1 MTDSSEHAA
10 RVARLFDA
18 LSATYDAVGVDFFG
32 PIADGLLAAMPPSEG
47 ESWLDVGCGRGA
59 VLLPAAEQI
68 GPTGLATGIDIS
80 PAMVDLAGL
89 AAGERGLTNVLL
101 SVGDAVSPEV
111 DGPFDTVSS
120 CLVLFFLTDPGAA
133 LTSWLPLLRPGG
145 RIGVT
150 TFGRADERWR
160 HVDEVFEPF
169 LPPAM
174 RDARTSGGPFES
186 DEGMEQL
193 VTASGYVDARTVRS
207 EVAVRFADAQQWHD
221 FTWSTGQRQM
231 WLSIPEGQRPDV
243 REEAERRLASYA
255 DADGSVT
262 FTQLVRHTLATR
274 PA

>member
-1 MTDSSEHAA
+1 MTDTSEHTA

-18 LSATYDAVGVDFFG
+18 LSASYDAVGVDFFV
-32 PIADGLLAAMPPSEG
+32 PIARGLLDALPPAPG

-68 GPTGLATGIDIS
+68 GPDGLATGIDIS
-80 PAMVDLAGL
+80 PAMVDLA
-89 AAGERGLTNVLL
+89 AIDAEARGLTNVHV

-111 DGPFDTVSS
+111 QGPFDTVSS

-133 LTSWLPLLRPGG
+133 LRSWVPLLRAGG
-145 RIGVT
+145 RLGVT
-150 TFGRADERWR
+150 TFDRADERWR
-160 HVDEVFEPF
+160 HVDEVFAPF

-193 VTASGYVDARTVRS
+193 VAAAGFDNVRTVHS
-207 EVAVRFADAQQWHD
+207 EVAVQFADQQQWYD

-231 WLSIPEGQRPDV
+231 WLSIPDDQRADV
-243 REEAERRLASYA
+243 RAEAERRLASYA

-262 FTQLVRHTLATR
+262 FTQGVRHTLAIR